1 MVDVDQRGVGRLRG
15 VIPLAGR
22 CFAAGVLRRCD
33 DLEVRALELFVKF
46 LPTWQI
52 ESAPSPGR
60 PRDEEHFLTAK
71 L

>member
-1 MVDVDQRGVGRLRG
+1 
-15 VIPLAGR
+15 
-22 CFAAGVLRRCD
+22 LRRRD
-33 DLEVRALELFVKF
+33 DLEVRALELFVEV

-60 PRDEEHFLTAK
+60 PRDEEHLLAAK